1 MKKFHFTLIEL
12 LVVIAIIAILAAM
25 LLPALAKA
33 RAKARAISCINN
45 LKGNALAGAMYGD
58 DNNQVW
64 ILFSLGHGTGSWA
77 GHVNWADHLIY
88 LKYLSDSGKPIS
100 CPVNPCNE
108 HESGTNPGSYYRI
121 YGVLHGYLNAS
132 NSGVYAT
139 AVYSEAKGAGSAAN
153 TWRALNV
160 GLCSKPSENY
170 YNIDTW
176 NHNTNGMLY
185 GLNHYSWFNATD
197 GNSHA
202 HAVHEGRINMNFVDG
217 HADSMIPAGWKAM
230 CHGNNDY
237 GHRSSFGYIG
247 ADGAQL
253 TI

>member
-33 RAKARAISCINN
+33 RAKARQISCINN
-45 LKGNALAGAMYGD
+45 LKGNCLAGAMYAD
-58 DNNQVW
+58 DNNQQW

-77 GHVNWADHLIY
+77 GQVNWADHLIY
-88 LKYLSDSGKPIS
+88 LKYLADSGKPIS
-100 CPVNPCNE
+100 CPLEPCTQ

-121 YGVLHGYLNAS
+121 YGVLHGINTAS

-139 AVYSEAKGAGSAAN
+139 AVYNQAKGAGSADN
-153 TWRALNV
+153 TWRAANV
-160 GLCSKPSENY
+160 GLCSKPSETY
-170 YNIDTW
+170 YNTDSRHYQ
-176 NHNTNGMLY
+176 NKHQLY
-185 GLNHYSWFNATD
+185 GVCHYSWYDANTVGFVWA
-197 GNSHA
+197 A
-202 HAVHEGRINMNFVDG
+202 HEGRMDMNFFDG
-217 HADSMIPAGWKAM
+217 HAESMLPAQWKAM

-237 GHRSSFGYIG
+237 GHRGTFGYVDS
-247 ADGAQL
+247 DGTYM